1 MNIIEEKDFSG
12 SYGKAKETL
21 SLPQNK
27 FYLDLLKECTTNSD
41 FLAFVKYANNLL
53 EVPPV
58 KSFLLLF
65 EEQIK
70 NETKGEI
77 TDPNLK
83 QALGAWFGYLFQKKY
98 GMKKDEFLAA
108 FGGLEM
114 VKYDSK
120 MRKAIEILKLEK

>member
-12 SYGKAKETL
+12 SYGKAKETI

-98 GMKKDEFLAA
+98 GMTKAGVKQIKFLGVTTATW
-108 FGGLEM
+108 FN
-114 VKYDSK
+114 
-120 MRKAIEILKLEK
+120 